1 MLKIK
6 NATLPF
12 FTALVSSLGMSPV
25 IGSHANHY
33 EVLSTNSSC

>member
-12 FTALVSSLGMSPV
+12 FTELIFSLGTSPV
-25 IGSHANHY
+25 IGSHTNHY